1 MSPRKGKSVP
11 DAGSDSKE
19 SSGGERGTGHA
30 LWKGAVTF
38 GLVEIPVALRSAA
51 AREDEIQFTLL
62 DRRNFSPVGYERV
75 NKRTRDVVPWEE
87 IVKGYEHEEG
97 EYVVLT
103 EDEIKSANPEASRT
117 IEITAFVEA
126 SEIESV
132 YWDTPY
138 YLVPTNKKSKAY
150 ALLRETLA
158 RTQRVGL
165 ARVVIR
171 TRQRLAALTVRGP
184 AIVLNLLRYAHELRD
199 PKELDLPEA
208 TLATAGAGS
217 KELAL
222 AEQLVKS
229 MSTRWE
235 PEAFAD
241 DYRKDI
247 LALVARKVKAGR
259 IHEIDVPTKES
270 AKASEGDV
278 LDLMPLLRQSVE
290 RRVVG
295 AERRR
300 TPPKTVRRRGA

>member
-1 MSPRKGKSVP
+1 MSPKKDPNPESRRPRG
-11 DAGSDSKE
+11 G
-19 SSGGERGTGHA
+19 SSGEERTRGHA

-38 GLVEIPVALRSAA
+38 GLVEIPVALHSAA

-62 DRRNFSPVGYERV
+62 DRRDFSPVGYERV

-87 IVKGYEHEEG
+87 IVKGYEHEKG

-103 EDEIKSANPEASRT
+103 EDEVKAANPEASRT
-117 IEITAFVEA
+117 VEITAFVEA
-126 SEIESV
+126 HEIESV
-132 YWDTPY
+132 YWETPY

-150 ALLRETLA
+150 ALLRETLTK
-158 RTQRVGL
+158 TQRVGL

-184 AIVLNLLRYAHELRD
+184 AIVLNVLRFAHELRD
-199 PKELDLPEA
+199 PEELDLPEA
-208 TLATAGAGS
+208 ARATEGAAS

-229 MSTRWE
+229 MSTRWK
-235 PEAFAD
+235 PEDFTD

-247 LALVARKVKAGR
+247 LAMVQRKVKAGR
-259 IHEIDVPTKES
+259 THEIEATPKERS
-270 AKASEGDV
+270 KAAEGEV